1 MEMPPKPRHGVPAL
15 PDDPTA
21 LSDNAL
27 MSTFFAVQAWADYQS
42 VQFAAA
48 EVTEEWAEEDLAKHK
63 ALSAVVNAG
72 EKTVT
77 AAKAKAYEDPEYI
90 TVLEARKAS
99 YSYRKMVESIYK
111 NTERK
116 SAALS
121 REITR
126 RVGRNDRETRG
137 NR

>member
-1 MEMPPKPRHGVPAL
+1 
-15 PDDPTA
+15 
-21 LSDNAL
+21 
-27 MSTFFAVQAWADYQS
+27 MSTFYATQAWADYQS

-90 TVLEARKAS
+90 KVLEARKSA
-99 YSYRKMVESIYK
+99 YSYRKMIEAIFK